1 MTLDFF
7 INSYDFDNFK
17 IEKAILKDGILKI
30 YVVINAHLD
39 LIANGYRPE
48 LDVDYNTIIEIKV
61 DKDSDEIS
69 DIDSFNCYKLNDEYY
84 LEIGKNKYKIVS
96 NDIIFKK

>member
-7 INSYDFDNFK
+7 INSYDFENFK

-61 DKDSDEIS
+61 DKDSDEIN
-69 DIDSFNCYKLNDEYY
+69 DLDSFNCYKLNDEYY